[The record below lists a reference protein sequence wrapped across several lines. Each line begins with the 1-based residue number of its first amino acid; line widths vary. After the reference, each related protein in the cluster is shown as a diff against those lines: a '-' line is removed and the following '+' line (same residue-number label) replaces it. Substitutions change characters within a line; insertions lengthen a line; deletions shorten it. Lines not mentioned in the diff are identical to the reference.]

1 MNSKQATTEDK
12 ALVMVFED
20 LETARNVIEKLH
32 EDGVSLDKIELVTHD
47 LQDEA
52 PEVKTPKVHET
63 TESALLDSAS
73 KWGGVGAGTGLFAG
87 LLTGFPGLAL
97 GMTIMGGLTGAIMGG
112 VAGVD
117 HAVEDDSVDLP
128 TLDEYEQLVKN
139 GNKLVVVLGNHE
151 EVMRAEEVVKE
162 MLHVRSHIHPVHGH
176 EYHEH
181 PASKAP
187 NNDS

>member
-1 MNSKQATTEDK
+1 MSSNQTECDTK
-12 ALVMVFED
+12 ALVIVLED
-20 LETARNVIEKLH
+20 LKTANNVVEKLH
-32 EDGVSLDKIELVTHD
+32 EDGVSLDKIQLVTHD
-47 LQDEA
+47 IQDEA

-63 TESALLDSAS
+63 TQSAVLDSAT
-73 KWGGVGAGTGLFAG
+73 KWGGVGAGTGLLAG

-97 GMTIMGGLTGAIMGG
+97 GMTIMGGLTGSAMGG

-139 GNKLVVVLGNHE
+139 GSKLVVVLGNHE
-151 EVMRAEEVVKE
+151 EVMRAEEFVRE
-162 MLHVRSHIHPVHGH
+162 MLHVRSHIHRVHGH

-181 PASKAP
+181 PTRKDFKKNS
-187 NNDS
+187 

>member
-1 MNSKQATTEDK
+1 MSSKQAGADAK
-12 ALVMVFED
+12 ALVIVFED
-20 LETARNVIEKLH
+20 LETAKNVVEKLH
-32 EDGVSLDKIELVTHD
+32 ESGVSLDKIELVTHD

-52 PEVKTPKVHET
+52 PEVKTPNDHET
-63 TESALLDSAS
+63 TQSAMLGSAT
-73 KWGGVGAGTGLFAG
+73 KWGGVGAGYGLLAG

-97 GMTIMGGLTGAIMGG
+97 GMMIAAGATGAIMGG
-112 VAGVD
+112 MAGVD

-139 GNKLVVVLGNHE
+139 GDKLVVVLGNHE
-151 EVMRAEEVVKE
+151 EVMRVEDVVKD
-162 MLHVRSHIHPVHGH
+162 MLHIRRHIHPVHGH

-187 NNDS
+187 SKK